1 MVTGAAGLSGRSEPP
16 LVPPAD
22 QSAVAPAWVFEP
34 VAPFWAYPVDPGAVM
49 WQVAGDGWTVT
60 GFDMGTDEA
69 TWDSN
74 FLDDASGLP
83 LVRSGDPIVFVNV
96 MVTNTAEETMYVAT
110 GQPRL
115 WATPTGRPYRQGLAY
130 VTRHSEQLALE
141 HGVRQDSLDVTATE
155 ITQVYAVRPRES
167 FARGFALP
175 LGWGR
180 EYVFVPSVRVYESP
194 DAVIGHEVI
203 FDQRSYTFAVPR
215 TT

>member
-1 MVTGAAGLSGRSEPP
+1 
-16 LVPPAD
+16 
-22 QSAVAPAWVFEP
+22 VFEP
-34 VAPFWAYPVDPGAVM
+34 VAAFWAHPVDTGVVM

-60 GFDMGTDEA
+60 GFDMGADEA
-69 TWDSN
+69 TGDSV
-74 FLDDASGLP
+74 FLDDGTGLP
-83 LVRSGDPIVFVNV
+83 LVKAGDPIVFVNV
-96 MVTNTAEETMYVAT
+96 MVTNTAEETMCVGT
-110 GQPRL
+110 DQPRL

-130 VTRHSEQLALE
+130 VTRYSEQLALE

-155 ITQVYAVRPRES
+155 ITQVYAVRPGES

-194 DAVIGHEVI
+194 DTVIGHEVI
-203 FDQRSYTFAVPR
+203 FEQGSYTFAVPE